1 MFGRFLFSTKP
12 FSYLILVLKR
22 LYDLVK
28 FGEKYQER
36 AIVLILV
43 AEERVPAAIMDI
55 VAMVIIMLIMVIA
68 LKMQSTLFRHLA
80 IDV

>member
-1 MFGRFLFSTKP
+1 M
-12 FSYLILVLKR
+12 
-22 LYDLVK
+22 
-28 FGEKYQER
+28 
-36 AIVLILV
+36 

>member
-1 MFGRFLFSTKP
+1 MTFLN
-12 FSYLILVLKR
+12 I
-22 LYDLVK
+22 VK

-55 VAMVIIMLIMVIA
+55 VAVVIITLIMVIA